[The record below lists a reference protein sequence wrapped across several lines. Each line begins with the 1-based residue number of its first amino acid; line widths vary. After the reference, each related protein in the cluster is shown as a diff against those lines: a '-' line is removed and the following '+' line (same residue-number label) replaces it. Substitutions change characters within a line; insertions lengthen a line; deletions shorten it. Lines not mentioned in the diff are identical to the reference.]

1 MIFSDKD
8 IPAATRDAVR
18 TLAERR
24 RLPQSVMLT
33 GGSETLREKCAKE
46 LTEAVL
52 CTAPKG
58 VPCGRCADCLK
69 AKAGVHPD
77 VIRVVPDGSR
87 KTLSVDNVRGNVRD
101 TLWIAPNEAEN
112 KVYIF
117 PNADEL
123 SPQVQNALLKS
134 IEEPPDFVM
143 FVFLAARRESFLTTV
158 ISRTTEFVLGD
169 VSVSSS
175 KKADEAAG
183 SVASAVIAA
192 LCTGNEYDIMISTAV
207 MHKNRKLIKRVAAKT
222 VETVRDAMAERSGTE
237 LISDSPADAL
247 RLASAFNEARLL
259 KIKAAMDK
267 IMSYSDMNANEN
279 LLISEFSALLGDI

>member
-33 GGSETLREKCAKE
+33 GGSEALREKCAKE
-46 LTEAVL
+46 LAEAVL

-77 VIRVVPDGSR
+77 VIRVVPDGGR
-87 KTLSVDNVRGNVRD
+87 KTLSVEKVRSNVRD
-101 TLWIAPNEAEN
+101 TLWIAPNEAE
-112 KVYIF
+112 KTVYIF

-123 SPQVQNALLKS
+123 SPLVQNALLKS
-134 IEEPPDFVM
+134 IEEPPEFVM
-143 FVFLAARRESFLTTV
+143 FIFLAARRESFLTTV

-175 KKADEAAG
+175 KKADEAAN

-192 LCTGNEYDIMISTAV
+192 LCTGNEYDIMISTAA
-207 MHKNRKLIKRVAAKT
+207 MHKNRKLMKRVAAKT

-247 RLASAFNEARLL
+247 RLASTFNEARLL

>member
-46 LTEAVL
+46 FTEAVL

-192 LCTGNEYDIMISTAV
+192 LCTGNEYDIMISTAA
-207 MHKNRKLIKRVAAKT
+207 MHKNRKLMKRVAAKT